1 MNIYQSIKEKEI
13 ISINAL
19 DKENLKRIKSQ
30 NNLEKKLKEE
40 NKYKISNSTRTK
52 IIDYFKKL
60 FFVNKFTQGSFFLA
74 CYYMDYISFVTDI
87 KSINIGLYSIGCFIL
102 ASKLI

>member
-30 NNLEKKLKEE
+30 NNLEKK
-40 NKYKISNSTRTK
+40 
-52 IIDYFKKL
+52 
-60 FFVNKFTQGSFFLA
+60 
-74 CYYMDYISFVTDI
+74 I
-87 KSINIGLYSIGCFIL
+87 KRR
-102 ASKLI
+102 K